1 MNPGASL
8 KGLVLRYSELG
19 GCLYSLDC
27 LEGRFSASGLPAY
40 GILGNP
46 ERPAHYHCTRLSLSY
61 AACTVAG
68 VGAGLRQNCQS
79 KTTNPIA
86 TTLSTTPL
94 SKLACAKSAP
104 ADQSPPIV
112 MVPWAAWD
120 TSVMST
126 LPPVRLNNHVYQ
138 NVTASDPRRK
148 PTMIDGCKPPSSRKR
163 RGTCQP
169 VTSTPRMRVDTSGE
183 RPDPCSPGRAKP
195 RQPGSS
201 PSAPSPGLTRRTAKN
216 RRMALTEP
224 KASEGVLAPSA
235 TLSTAVIRRTV
246 SGSPMATTYQ
256 YHLTRQR
263 ITREP
268 SSRSPAQPWVRGM
281 TMRAASNGEPAMK
294 VQKGMHPHPIA

>member
-40 GILGNP
+40 LVRENL
-46 ERPAHYHCTRLSLSY
+46 EHPAHSYHCTRLSPSY
-61 AACTVAG
+61 AGCAVAG

-86 TTLSTTPL
+86 TTLSMMPL

-126 LPPVRLNNHVYQ
+126 LPPVRLNNHEYQ
-138 NVTASDPRRK
+138 NVTASVPRRK
-148 PTMIDGCKPPSSRKR
+148 PTIIDGCKPPSSRKR
-163 RGTCQP
+163 MGTCQP

-183 RPDPCSPGRAKP
+183 RPNPCSPGRAKP

-201 PSAPSPGLTRRTAKN
+201 PSAPSPGFTRRTAN
-216 RRMALTEP
+216 TRRMVLTEP
-224 KASEGVLAPSA
+224 KASEGALAPSA
-235 TLSTAVIRRTV
+235 TLSPAVSRMTA
-246 SGSPMATTYQ
+246 SGSPMAATYQ

-263 ITREP
+263 IIREP
-268 SSRSPAQPWVRGM
+268 SSRSPAQPWVRGI
-281 TMRAASNGEPAMK
+281 K
-294 VQKGMHPHPIA
+294 

>member
-46 ERPAHYHCTRLSLSY
+46 ERPAHSYHFTRLSPSY
-61 AACTVAG
+61 AGCTVAG

-86 TTLSTTPL
+86 TTLSTTPF

-138 NVTASDPRRK
+138 NVTANDPRRK

-163 RGTCQP
+163 MGTCQP

-183 RPDPCSPGRAKP
+183 RVACNPGRANP

-201 PSAPSPGLTRRTAKN
+201 PSAPSPGLIRRTAKT
-216 RRMALTEP
+216 RRMVLTEP
-224 KASEGVLAPSA
+224 KASEGALAPRA
-235 TLSTAVIRRTV
+235 TLSPAV
-246 SGSPMATTYQ
+246 SATT
-256 YHLTRQR
+256 
-263 ITREP
+263 P
-268 SSRSPAQPWVRGM
+268 SGIP
-281 TMRAASNGEPAMK
+281 
-294 VQKGMHPHPIA
+294 